1 MPACSNCVSTQYTLA
16 SAMSERS
23 SSSTRNTS
31 SAVMCRCP
39 PFWNTSRIFSR
50 GSVAFRPVLLSS
62 SMLAMWIPAR
72 GAPGRGCRYNRLDH
86 IACDLP
92 MAASPLRTTPL
103 LAALAAC
110 ALAAGCGTFD
120 NASQRI
126 AGLVTPY
133 KVEVVQGNFVSKEQV
148 DAIKP
153 GMSRQQVRDILG
165 TPLVTSVFHAD
176 RWDYVF
182 TLKRQG
188 VPAQER
194 KLAVFFK
201 GSLLDRF

>member
-1 MPACSNCVSTQYTLA
+1 MPAF
-16 SAMSERS
+16 
-23 SSSTRNTS
+23 
-31 SAVMCRCP
+31 P
-39 PFWNTSRIFSR
+39 PRAFS
-50 GSVAFRPVLLSS
+50 
-62 SMLAMWIPAR
+62 
-72 GAPGRGCRYNRLDH
+72 
-86 IACDLP
+86 
-92 MAASPLRTTPL
+92 
-103 LAALAAC
+103 AALALAAV
-110 ALAAGCGTFD
+110 ALAAGCGSFD
-120 NASQRI
+120 GATQRI

-148 DAIKP
+148 EAIKP

-182 TLKRQG
+182 TLRRQG

-201 GSLLDRF
+201 DGVLERFAGDEMPSESEFVATLGARRKVSSVPPMEASEDKLREFARQPAAAASAPVPAEPAPAASYPPLESPSR